1 MEEHGCCK
9 KGPGY
14 ATPLEAMSGPRESLL
29 YVTCIYSGT
38 GKGKPDYLAT
48 VDVDPSSPSYSK
60 VIHRLPVPY
69 LGDELHHSGW
79 NACSSCHGDSSIG
92 RRDLKEEVGV
102 GTPNEPRFS
111 VAAGAAIFT
120 TSNLK

>member
-1 MEEHGCCK
+1 MEEATAVL
-9 KGPGY
+9 KGAPVSLVGVVY
-14 ATPLEAMSGPRESLL
+14 GWELDRVSSGGGGGGDGLIPTKREGNDLVL
-29 YVTCIYSGT
+29 
-38 GKGKPDYLAT
+38 
-48 VDVDPSSPSYSK
+48 
-60 VIHRLPVPY
+60 
-69 LGDELHHSGW
+69 
-79 NACSSCHGDSSIG
+79 G